1 MAAVAGAAGAAD
13 AVDVVLRLV
22 GQIEVHHM
30 RQLVD
35 VDAAGSDVGGHQH
48 AHLTALEARQGAGAS
63 PLALVAVD
71 GGGLDALLR
80 EPLGNAVGA
89 VLGAGEHQ
97 HLLPVVAADQVTEQ
111 LGLAVHVAGME
122 HVLHRCGRAVL
133 RRGLQLHGVV
143 QQASGQFLD
152 RGLEGGREQQV
163 LPLRREQR
171 QDLLD
176 VTDEAHVEHA
186 IGFIEHQDLDTIE
199 LDGVLLGQI
208 HQPARRGHQHIS
220 AAAQAH
226 HLRVDLH
233 TAEHHVGA
241 QIKVA
246 RISRHV
252 LTHLGRQFA
261 GGCEHQRSHDVV
273 AGMGPMAQ
281 PLQHRQGEPGGL
293 ACAGLGGG
301 HHIPALQ
308 HCRNALLL
316 NRRGRGVALL
326 QHRLHDRPA
335 QAEGSEG

>member
-1 MAAVAGAAGAAD
+1 MAAVAGAPSAAD

-35 VDAAGSDVGGHQH
+35 VDAAGGNIGGHQH
-48 AHLTALEARQGAGAS
+48 AHLAALEARQGAGAG

-80 EPLGNAVGA
+80 EPLGNAISA
-89 VLGAGEHQ
+89 VLGSGEHQ
-97 HLLPVVAADQVTEQ
+97 HLLPVVAADQMTKQ
-111 LGLAVHVAGME
+111 LRLAVHIAGME
-122 HVLHRCGRAVL
+122 HMLHRCGRAVL

-143 QQASGQFLD
+143 QQAGGQLLD

-163 LPLRREQR
+163 LSFRRQQR

-186 IGFIEHQDLDTIE
+186 IGLIEHQDLDAIE
-199 LDGVLLGQI
+199 LDGVLLSQI
-208 HQPARRGHQHIS
+208 HQPAWRGHQHIG

-233 TAEHHVGA
+233 TAKHPVGA

-246 RISRHV
+246 RIGRHV

-261 GGCEHQRSHDVV
+261 GGGEHQGSHDVV
-273 AGMGPMAQ
+273 ASMGPMPQ

-293 ACAGLGGG
+293 ARAGLSRG
-301 HHIPALQ
+301 HHITALQ

-316 NRRGRGVALL
+316 NRRRRGVALL
-326 QHRLHDRPA
+326 QHRLHDRPT
-335 QAEGSEG
+335 QAEGGEG